1 MTANLKP
8 VKIPQ
13 SLLLN
18 KDLSLNLKCLN
29 IYLLTCAMK
38 CSGYP
43 IVQISIR
50 KIAVD
55 LNMSERSIR
64 RKIIELKDK
73 KILFQLNEQYFTSY
87 TTGDQGTNLYLI
99 NYNLTED
106 LPPASEILQQVDY
119 DRIQDYISKLNN

>member
-1 MTANLKP
+1 
-8 VKIPQ
+8 
-13 SLLLN
+13 
-18 KDLSLNLKCLN
+18 
-29 IYLLTCAMK
+29 MK
-38 CSGYP
+38 CNGYP

-50 KIAVD
+50 KITVD
-55 LNMSERSIR
+55 LDMSERSIR

>member
-18 KDLSLNLKCLN
+18 KDLTLGLKCLY

-38 CSGYP
+38 YNGYP

-55 LNMSERSIR
+55 LDMSERSIR
-64 RKIIELKDK
+64 RKVIELKDK

-99 NYNLTED
+99 KYNLTED
-106 LPPASEILQQVDY
+106 LPPASEILHQTDY

>member
-18 KDLSLNLKCLN
+18 KDLTLGLKCLY

-38 CSGYP
+38 CNGYP

-55 LNMSERSIR
+55 LDVSERSIR
-64 RKIIELKDK
+64 RKVIELKDK

-99 NYNLTED
+99 KYNLTED
-106 LPPASEILQQVDY
+106 LPPASEILHQTDY

>member
-1 MTANLKP
+1 MTANLKLI
-8 VKIPQ
+8 KLPQ

-18 KDLSLNLKCLN
+18 KDLSLNLKCLY

-38 CSGYP
+38 CNGYP

-55 LNMSERSIR
+55 LDMSERSIR
-64 RKIIELKDK
+64 RKVIELKDK

-99 NYNLTED
+99 KYNLTED

>member
-13 SLLLN
+13 SLLFN
-18 KDLSLNLKCLN
+18 KDLTLGLKCLY

-38 CSGYP
+38 CNGYP

-55 LNMSERSIR
+55 LDMSERSIR
-64 RKIIELKDK
+64 RKVIELKDK

-99 NYNLTED
+99 KYNLTED
-106 LPPASEILQQVDY
+106 LPPASEILHQTDY

>member
-18 KDLSLNLKCLN
+18 KDLTLGLKCLY

-38 CSGYP
+38 CNGYP

-55 LNMSERSIR
+55 LDMSERSIR
-64 RKIIELKDK
+64 RKVIELKDK

-99 NYNLTED
+99 KYNLTED
-106 LPPASEILQQVDY
+106 LPLASEILHQTDY

>member
-18 KDLSLNLKCLN
+18 KDLTLGLKCLY

-38 CSGYP
+38 CNGYR

-55 LNMSERSIR
+55 LDMSERSIR
-64 RKIIELKDK
+64 RKVIELKDK

-99 NYNLTED
+99 KYNLTED
-106 LPPASEILQQVDY
+106 LPPASEILHQTDY
-119 DRIQDYISKLNN
+119 NRIQDYISKLNN

>member
-18 KDLSLNLKCLN
+18 KDLTLGLKCLYV
-29 IYLLTCAMK
+29 YLLTCAMK
-38 CSGYP
+38 CNGYP

-55 LNMSERSIR
+55 LDMSERSIR
-64 RKIIELKDK
+64 RKVIELKDK

-99 NYNLTED
+99 KYNLTED
-106 LPPASEILQQVDY
+106 LPPASEILHQTDY

>member
-18 KDLSLNLKCLN
+18 KDLTFGLKCLY

-38 CSGYP
+38 CNGYP

-55 LNMSERSIR
+55 LDMSERSIR
-64 RKIIELKDK
+64 RKVIELKDK

-99 NYNLTED
+99 KYNLTED
-106 LPPASEILQQVDY
+106 LPPASEILHQTDY

>member
-1 MTANLKP
+1 
-8 VKIPQ
+8 
-13 SLLLN
+13 
-18 KDLSLNLKCLN
+18 
-29 IYLLTCAMK
+29 
-38 CSGYP
+38 
-43 IVQISIR
+43 
-50 KIAVD
+50 
-55 LNMSERSIR
+55 MSERSIR

-87 TTGDQGTNLYLI
+87 QGTNLYLI

>member
-18 KDLSLNLKCLN
+18 KDLTLGLKCLY

-38 CSGYP
+38 CNGYP
-43 IVQISIR
+43 IVQMSIR

-55 LNMSERSIR
+55 LDMSERSIR
-64 RKIIELKDK
+64 RKVIELKDK

-99 NYNLTED
+99 KYNLTED
-106 LPPASEILQQVDY
+106 LPPASEILHQTDY

>member
-18 KDLSLNLKCLN
+18 KDLTLGLKCLY

-38 CSGYP
+38 CNGYP

-55 LNMSERSIR
+55 LDMSERSIR
-64 RKIIELKDK
+64 RKVIELKDK

-87 TTGDQGTNLYLI
+87 TTEDQGTNLYLI
-99 NYNLTED
+99 KYNLTED
-106 LPPASEILQQVDY
+106 LPSASEILQQVDY
-119 DRIQDYISKLNN
+119 DRIRDYISKLNN

>member
-18 KDLSLNLKCLN
+18 KDLTLGLKCLY

-38 CSGYP
+38 CNGYP

-55 LNMSERSIR
+55 LDMSERSIR
-64 RKIIELKDK
+64 RKVIELKDK

-99 NYNLTED
+99 KYNLTED
-106 LPPASEILQQVDY
+106 LPPASEILHQTDY
-119 DRIQDYISKLNN
+119 NRIQDYISKLNN

>member
-18 KDLSLNLKCLN
+18 KDLTLGLKCLY

-38 CSGYP
+38 CNGYP

-55 LNMSERSIR
+55 LDMSERSIR
-64 RKIIELKDK
+64 RKVIELKDK

-99 NYNLTED
+99 KYNLSED
-106 LPPASEILQQVDY
+106 LPSASEILQQVDY
-119 DRIQDYISKLNN
+119 DRIRDYISKLNN